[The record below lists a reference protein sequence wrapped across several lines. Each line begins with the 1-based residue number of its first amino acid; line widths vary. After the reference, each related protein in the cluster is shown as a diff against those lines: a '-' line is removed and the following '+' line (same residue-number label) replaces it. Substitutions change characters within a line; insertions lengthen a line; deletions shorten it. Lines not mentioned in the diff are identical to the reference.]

1 MISPY
6 DMTYM
11 IWPIS
16 RLNSGI
22 KNRNNFF
29 VWEFF
34 SIQKIGTDSVNQAD
48 FGDIRIPWEIDFKI
62 IVRSL
67 SILKFLEVTQCV
79 YIFTPVIF
87 LCNIRST
94 YLIFSQPTQFQP
106 P

>member
-29 VWEFF
+29 VWQFF

-48 FGDIRIPWEIDFKI
+48 FGDIGILIQFPGK
-62 IVRSL
+62 
-67 SILKFLEVTQCV
+67 SILKLSLGF
-79 YIFTPVIF
+79 
-87 LCNIRST
+87 
-94 YLIFSQPTQFQP
+94 
-106 P
+106 

>member
-62 IVRSL
+62 IVR
-67 SILKFLEVTQCV
+67 ILKLRGRQQNAWV
-79 YIFTPVIF
+79 
-87 LCNIRST
+87 LHSRSHPMC
-94 YLIFSQPTQFQP
+94 LSFHAGHFRM
-106 P
+106 

>member
-29 VWEFF
+29 VWAFF
-34 SIQKIGTDSVNQAD
+34 SFQKIGTDLVHQAD
-48 FGDIRIPWEIDFKI
+48 FGDIKI
-62 IVRSL
+62 LIQFPGK
-67 SILKFLEVTQCV
+67 SILKFLLG
-79 YIFTPVIF
+79 F
-87 LCNIRST
+87 
-94 YLIFSQPTQFQP
+94 
-106 P
+106 